1 MLPRAVRPAN
11 SGTLLWAK
19 RYAPQGFGLFALAFR
34 MLSLRQNWGGVLNF
48 VTARGLADK
57 IGMLSMNDLKPG
69 VLIDLAGE
77 PYQVL
82 ESNFN
87 KVAQRRPVMQTKIR
101 HVITGKVRAETF
113 QQSDRIQEA
122 NIERTKTKFTY
133 RTRDEFF
140 FQADSGKK
148 FNFKENMLEDKIG
161 YLKKDMPVDI
171 FVFKEKP
178 ISIELPIKVVLEI
191 KDAPPATRGDT
202 VQGAL
207 KDAVLETGAKI
218 KVPLFIEAGEKIEV
232 DTRTGTYVR
241 RVQ

>member
-1 MLPRAVRPAN
+1 
-11 SGTLLWAK
+11 
-19 RYAPQGFGLFALAFR
+19 
-34 MLSLRQNWGGVLNF
+34 
-48 VTARGLADK
+48 
-57 IGMLSMNDLKPG
+57 MLSMNDLKPG

-101 HVITGKVRAETF
+101 NVITGKVRAETF
-113 QQSDRIQEA
+113 QQSDSIKEA
-122 NIERTKTKFTY
+122 EIERLKAKFIY

-140 FQADSGKK
+140 FQTDDGQKMG
-148 FNFKENMLEDKIG
+148 FKEDILEEKIG
-161 YLKKDMPVDI
+161 YLKKDMPVEI
-171 FVFKEKP
+171 FTFKGKP
-178 ISIELPIKVVLEI
+178 ISVELPIKVILEI
-191 KDAPPATRGDT
+191 KDAPPASRGDT

-207 KDAVLETGAKI
+207 KDAVLETGVEI

-241 RVQ
+241 RAQ